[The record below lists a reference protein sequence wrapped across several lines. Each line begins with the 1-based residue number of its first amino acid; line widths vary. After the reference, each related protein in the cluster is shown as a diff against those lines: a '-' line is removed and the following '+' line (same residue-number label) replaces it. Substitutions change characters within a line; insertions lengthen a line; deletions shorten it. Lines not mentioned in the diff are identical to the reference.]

1 VTRPINPPDAD
12 LPALAPAEFHR
23 YSRHLILPH
32 VGESGQRRLKRSR
45 VLVVGAG
52 GLGSPAALYLAAAG
66 IGTIGLVD
74 SDVVDVT
81 NLQRQVLH
89 GTSTLGQSKLAS
101 AEARLRDLN
110 PHVVV
115 QTFPARLTSE
125 NALDIFRGF
134 DLVLDGSDNFPTRYL
149 VNDAAFLSGIPDL
162 YGAIFQFEGQVSV
175 FAAPGGPCYRCLYAD
190 PPPAGLVPGCAEAGV
205 FGALPGVIGSMQA
218 MEAIKLLLGIGEPLV
233 GRLLLFDGLRMRTR
247 ELTLQRDPACPLCG
261 DAPSVRALI
270 DYDAFCGVLPP
281 PADSAELEVVPGA
294 LKQELE
300 SGRPVVLLDVREV
313 PEWELVRLPG
323 ARLAPLSRLPG
334 MARELDPSS
343 DIVAYC
349 HHGMRSLQAA
359 TFLRSVGMHRVRSL
373 RGGIDAWARDIDREM
388 IRY

>member
-1 VTRPINPPDAD
+1 VTHLSGPRDAD
-12 LPALAPAEFHR
+12 LPPLAPAEFQR

-32 VGESGQRRLKRSR
+32 VGEAGQRRLKRAR

-66 IGTIGLVD
+66 VGTIGLVD
-74 SDVVDVT
+74 ADVVDVT

-89 GTSTLGQSKLAS
+89 GTAALGRPKLDS
-101 AEARLRDLN
+101 AEARLQDLN
-110 PHVVV
+110 PHVAIEK
-115 QTFPARLTSE
+115 FPERLTSA
-125 NALDIFRGF
+125 NALRIFRGF

-149 VNDAAFLSGIPDL
+149 VNDAAFLTGIPDL

-175 FAAPGGPCYRCLYAD
+175 FAVPGGPCYRCLYAD

-218 MEAIKLLLGIGEPLV
+218 MEAIKLLLGIGEPLI
-233 GRLLLFDGLRMRTR
+233 GRLLLFDGLRMRFR

-261 DAPSVRALI
+261 DAPTVRALI
-270 DYDAFCGVLPP
+270 DYDAFCGVLPAP
-281 PADSAELEVVPGA
+281 SDPAELEVVPSV
-294 LKQELE
+294 LQRELQD
-300 SGRPVVLLDVREV
+300 GRPVVLLDVREV
-313 PEWELVRLPG
+313 PEWELVHLPG

-334 MARELDPSS
+334 LARELDPAS

-359 TFLRSVGMHRVRSL
+359 TFLRSVGLHHVRSL
-373 RGGIDAWARDIDREM
+373 RGGIDAWAREIDREM
-388 IRY
+388 VRY